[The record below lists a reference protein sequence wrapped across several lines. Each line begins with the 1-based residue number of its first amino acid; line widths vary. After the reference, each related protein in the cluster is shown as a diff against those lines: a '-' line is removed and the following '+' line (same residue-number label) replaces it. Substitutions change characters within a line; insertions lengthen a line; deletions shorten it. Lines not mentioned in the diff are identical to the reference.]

1 MAHDRPYDKGS
12 KAGGAVIAAERILTK
27 DDPLNLIRIVPA
39 EGRVHC
45 LPKILILRQ
54 P

>member
-1 MAHDRPYDKGS
+1 MAHDRPYDQGF
-12 KAGGAVIAAERILTK
+12 KAGGAVIVAERFLTM

-39 EGRVHC
+39 EGRVRC